1 MSATS
6 AQNHIEALVFSI
18 TMLERNE
25 RSYERFDVDL
35 STRCARALLVLLLP
49 INRNF
54 DLVVLAYWT
63 KSPPRT

>member
-18 TMLERNE
+18 AALERNE
-25 RSYERFDVDL
+25 RSYEHFDVDL
-35 STRCARALLVLLLP
+35 STRCARALPVLLLP
-49 INRNF
+49 IDRNF

-63 KSPPRT
+63 KSPPRS